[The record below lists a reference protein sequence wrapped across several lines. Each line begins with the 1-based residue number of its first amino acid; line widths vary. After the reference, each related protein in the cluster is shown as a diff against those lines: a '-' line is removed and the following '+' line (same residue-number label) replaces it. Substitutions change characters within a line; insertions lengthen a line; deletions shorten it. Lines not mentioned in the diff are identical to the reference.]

1 MIKGFVVIATM
12 ISSFA
17 NIAYA
22 QVASAP
28 AAVAPTTSAP
38 AANVAVTKAEETKP
52 RITFTDSSFSL
63 RGRNQHD
70 NNDQLTRN
78 QLQYN
83 VDLKVQLRLD
93 KDGKWRVISRTKT
106 GATFESGW
114 NDLGVGNNSGF
125 ADDLNVRQIYL
136 QYENAGTTASVGF
149 LPVVPNSATK
159 GILSYDEDGWV
170 DGARLETTRLGKW
183 AKRVTVTVGRIDDLS
198 NPEALSR
205 GLDTPNVIQVH
216 VQGSLN
222 KRISYV
228 VEGTQFDSETAGSE
242 QYLRAILDI
251 ATKDVISF
259 IDKIV
264 IEPLLQNTSQPVQG
278 FALGAQTAL
287 SSTWSLTTQYSYKGH
302 ELSSNEKRYAPREDF
317 YREGHQMT
325 LSLTKKFTS
334 IPVEWSLAAGK
345 TVSGPSKT
353 GDNLGLLNSRGL
365 RVDTRLKVKF

>member
-1 MIKGFVVIATM
+1 MIRQLVVLAF
-12 ISSFA
+12 SLS
-17 NIAYA
+17 
-22 QVASAP
+22 
-28 AAVAPTTSAP
+28 AAVAPTAHAQIANAQLGAAP
-38 AANVAVTKAEETKP
+38 ASKANTPKTEESKP

-63 RGRNQHD
+63 RARNQHD
-70 NNDQLTRN
+70 NNGDRTRN

-106 GATFESGW
+106 GASFESGW
-114 NDLGVGNNSGF
+114 NDLGVGNNSKF

-149 LPVVPNSATK
+149 LPVVPNSTTK
-159 GILSYDEDGWV
+159 GILSYDEDGWI
-170 DGARLETTRLGKW
+170 DGARLETTKLGKW

-216 VQGSLN
+216 VQGNLN

-264 IEPLLQNTSQPVQG
+264 IEPLLQNTSQPIQG
-278 FALGAQTAL
+278 FALGAHTAL
-287 SSTWSLTTQYSYKGH
+287 SSTWSLTSQYSYKGH

-317 YREGHQMT
+317 YREGHQIT
-325 LSLTKKFTS
+325 LSLTKKFTT

-345 TVSGPSKT
+345 TVSGPSRT
-353 GDNLGLLNSRGL
+353 GDNLGLLNTRGL